1 MSTNTSPTDSPSN
14 EPSPS
19 EQSSTPPGPALL
31 AERSLLGIFV
41 HFFAIVP
48 LWGVLVA
55 GLVYRFSSHEFTRAN
70 ARNAFNWQLLVTG
83 SIAATLLGVFGLS
96 ALVDRV
102 ALPGLIE
109 TLVFLP
115 VLAVMIL
122 MFALTWLN
130 FIFPFVA
137 MGKAIFGGAWN
148 YLFVPDFLRLVATRT
163 RFGQKYSNN

>member
-19 EQSSTPPGPALL
+19 EQSTPPGPTLL

-41 HFFAIVP
+41 HFFPIVP
-48 LWGVLVA
+48 LWGVIVA

-83 SIAATLLGVFGLS
+83 SIAAALLGLFGLS

-102 ALPGLIE
+102 ALPGSIE
-109 TLVFLP
+109 TLVSLP
-115 VLAVMIL
+115 VLAVVIL

-130 FIFPFVA
+130 FVFPFVA
-137 MGKAIFGGAWN
+137 MGKAIFGGAWD

-163 RFGQKYSNN
+163 RFGQE